1 MYAVFSIHQIC
12 GHRFNAINSI
22 FFPDFET
29 ITNIYIK
36 ELKLLVLYEL
46 LIRPEICKTK
56 ANVGT
61 NRLTFSKK
69 PKKKK
74 DIT

>member
-1 MYAVFSIHQIC
+1 MLLIL
-12 GHRFNAINSI
+12 

-29 ITNIYIK
+29 ITNIYTK
-36 ELKLLVLYEL
+36 ELKLLVLYELL

-69 PKKKK
+69 PKKKEGYNM
-74 DIT
+74 IVL

>member
-1 MYAVFSIHQIC
+1 MLFFPFIKFAVIVLMLLIL
-12 GHRFNAINSI
+12 

-36 ELKLLVLYEL
+36 ELKLLVLYELL